1 MDVAI
6 KKDWVAVMG
15 LDFYISLN
23 DFGPSGIQHQDRLN
37 TKFKKIN
44 NRQFYLI

>member
-6 KKDWVAVMG
+6 KKDWVAIMG
-15 LDFYISLN
+15 LDFHISLN

-37 TKFKKIN
+37 TKLKKNN
-44 NRQFYLI
+44 NRQYNLR